1 MKIGGFEKSTLID
14 YPDKIACIIY
24 TVGCNFR
31 CPYCHNPE
39 LVDETA
45 PEVTL
50 DSIMRFLRKRTDLLD
65 GIVITGGEPTMHDD
79 LPKVCYR
86 IKKMKYLVKLDT
98 NGTRPAMI
106 KNLIDKKLVDY
117 IAMDIKS
124 PIDKYSDIVSRPV
137 FGEAIRQSIKII
149 MSSGIDYE
157 FRTTVVKSL
166 LTPKDMENIVKE
178 IKGAKRYYLQKFND
192 KRILNPQFKNKVT
205 YTDDEFKKFKEKF
218 KKYVK
223 ECEIR

>member
-1 MKIGGFEKSTLID
+1 
-14 YPDKIACIIY
+14 
-24 TVGCNFR
+24 
-31 CPYCHNPE
+31 
-39 LVDETA
+39 
-45 PEVTL
+45 
-50 DSIMRFLRKRTDLLD
+50 
-65 GIVITGGEPTMHDD
+65 
-79 LPKVCYR
+79 
-86 IKKMKYLVKLDT
+86 
-98 NGTRPAMI
+98 TRPAMI